1 MFRAFDC
8 FAIDET
14 LGEMCLAVGAQAI
27 DDTATTVFEFDYGKS
42 CVWRVKS
49 HDIVC
54 RNRRKVA
61 GDCPLFAHVSG

>member
-1 MFRAFDC
+1 MFRALDC
-8 FAIDET
+8 FAVNET
-14 LGEMCLAVGAQAI
+14 FSEVCFAMGAQTINHAA
-27 DDTATTVFEFDYGKS
+27 TAVFEFDYGKS

>member
-1 MFRAFDC
+1 MFRALDC

-49 HDIVC
+49 NYIVG
-54 RNRRKVA
+54 RDRRKVA
-61 GDCPLFAHVSG
+61 GDRPFVAHLSS